1 MNLPATLYY
10 GKKLVYSADGSITFY
25 SLEYNE
31 GYRAKSV
38 GAFTESL
45 HKFINPS
52 GVKELIKKK
61 SVALLDL
68 CTGAGYNLAVLLSE
82 LLEIKRK
89 HDIFIVTVDKDEKLK
104 KIIDNTLFLWPRE
117 GFKTLKLLINGYN
130 IKGITLC
137 SHIIDVRTFLNNCTF
152 LFDIIFF
159 DPFSKKNNQEL
170 WNMSIYKKLYE
181 VLLKNGRVLTYASSR
196 YVIRDFET
204 VGFKH
209 FKIPK
214 LQYSFSDSSVFIK
227 SD

>member
-25 SLEYNE
+25 NLEYNE

-45 HKFINPS
+45 HKFIIPS
-52 GVKELIKKK
+52 RVKELIKKK

-68 CTGAGYNLAVLLSE
+68 CTGTGYNLAVLLSE
-82 LLEIKRK
+82 LLKIKGR
-89 HDIFIVTVDKDEKLK
+89 HDIFIVTVDRDEELK
-104 KIIDNTLFLWPRE
+104 KIIDNTLFLWPRA
-117 GFKTLKLLINGYN
+117 GFKTLRLLFNGYN

-137 SHIIDVRTFLNNCTF
+137 SHIIDVKTFLNNCRF
-152 LFDIIFF
+152 LFDIVFF
-159 DPFSKKNNQEL
+159 DPFSKKNNPDL
-170 WNMSIYKKLYE
+170 WNMNIYKKLYE

-196 YVIRDFET
+196 YIIKDFEA

-209 FKIPK
+209 YNIPK
-214 LQYSFSDSSVFIK
+214 LQCSFSDSSLFIK